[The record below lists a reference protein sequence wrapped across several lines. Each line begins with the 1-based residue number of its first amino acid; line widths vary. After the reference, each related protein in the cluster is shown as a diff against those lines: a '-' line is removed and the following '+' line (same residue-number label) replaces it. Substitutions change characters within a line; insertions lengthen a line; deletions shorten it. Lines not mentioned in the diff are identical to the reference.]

1 MGQAAEGRFSKL
13 DLEEL
18 LNLLSTTSTE
28 TNAIREHILQRTTH
42 LIDEVVVESFPQS
55 GFPQEELFH
64 AGYLGLLNAV
74 YNVDLSHGKSFHNY
88 AKNLIKGE
96 IRQHIRDRLK
106 PLEFPRWLQDLN
118 RQMETAEER
127 LLQKTGQLPSLG
139 ELAEAV
145 NITEEGIAEI
155 FKARKALNYVSLKEE
170 ERKTDPAPTIDL
182 TKIVSKH
189 PDPFPIQHRIRIA
202 SALEKLDDLQ
212 QFLLKSLF
220 PPCKS

>member
-1 MGQAAEGRFSKL
+1 MSTAEERFSKL

-28 TNAIREHILQRTTH
+28 TDAIREHILRRTTH
-42 LIDEVVVESFPQS
+42 LMDEVVEESFPQS

-74 YNVDLSHGKSFHNY
+74 YNFDLSHGKSFHNY

-118 RQMETAEER
+118 RQMEAAEER
-127 LLQKTGQLPSLG
+127 LLQKTGQLPSLS

-170 ERKTDPAPTIDL
+170 ERKNDPAPTIDL

-220 PPCKS
+220 PPSKS

>member
-1 MGQAAEGRFSKL
+1 MSTAEERFSKL

-18 LNLLSTTSTE
+18 LSLLSTTNTE
-28 TNAIREHILQRTTH
+28 TNAIREHILRQATH
-42 LIDEVVVESFPQS
+42 LIDEVVEESFPQS
-55 GFPQEELFH
+55 GFPQKELFH

-118 RQMETAEER
+118 RQMEAAEEQ
-127 LLQKTGQLPSLG
+127 LLQKNGQLPSLN

-170 ERKTDPAPTIDL
+170 ERETDPAPTIDL
-182 TKIVSKH
+182 TKITSKH

-202 SALEKLDDLQ
+202 SALEKLGDLQ

-220 PPCKS
+220 PPAKS